1 MESNLLVKRNLK
13 DIFSFITNRQD
24 KVCRCTLNEKQKKT
38 IKPSRDE
45 WIKKMWYVYVYLCV
59 YMCVCVC
66 VYVCVCIYVYIPLN
80 ITLYI
85 YNNSAVKRTK

>member
-45 WIKKMWYVYVYLCV
+45 WIRKMWYVYVYLCV
-59 YMCVCVC
+59 YMCLCVYICVC
-66 VYVCVCIYVYIPLN
+66 MHICIYSIIHNIIYI
-80 ITLYI
+80 
-85 YNNSAVKRTK
+85 